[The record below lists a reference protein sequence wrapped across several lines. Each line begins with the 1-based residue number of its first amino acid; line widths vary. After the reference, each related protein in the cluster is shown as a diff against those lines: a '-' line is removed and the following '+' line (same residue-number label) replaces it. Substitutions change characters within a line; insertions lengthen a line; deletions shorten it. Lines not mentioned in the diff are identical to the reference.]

1 MLSQTPTM
9 QLLVPLASVSAAN
22 TAPPPP
28 PSHEGRP
35 PQTPV
40 EAPPPKAKAAPP
52 PPTTC
57 DGNRWVMRGRG
68 GGGERERGDANM
80 GRHGEGGG
88 WWCRG
93 GG

>member
-22 TAPPPP
+22 TAPPPPP

-68 GGGERERGDANM
+68 GGRREGKRG
-80 GRHGEGGG
+80 
-88 WWCRG
+88 C
-93 GG
+93 